1 MERYIEDLLQYLIK
15 DKKERDNWYK
25 ARYYV
30 MNTLSLLEGRGIGH
44 DSNKRI
50 HVVVKR
56 EDVSS
61 LLLAVIRQICLVV
74 HYPNY
79 QEDTGTNGTLITI
92 CTEKDGIDAAYQSIR
107 DCPYL
112 GNLLLYCK
120 CNTNVCN
127 EDKRTETLPLDI
139 EFEFIETP
147 PHVGE
152 NDIVFNVSLGDVEN
166 MVNSMTEDDYKLD
179 VTMGMLVS
187 MVYST
192 GVEIDNLSA
201 HDNANIERYSTA
213 LNVFCYNLKPD
224 LIVQKWT
231 ESAKPQ
237 KDGSYKEIDIKNKLS
252 SVFCADCF
260 AGRIRGLLQ
269 TQKRTFEEYLLQDF
283 ENVMRVLC
291 DESTITALARCEH
304 SRWNVEK
311 LIMGFSPLTK
321 EDWYEIERCFGKE
334 RKLLIKG
341 LKKKGR
347 HIDIC
352 SYKDLRRVNPGDM
365 KYDFFLMLAMPQI
378 MRSYYL
384 AKS

>member
-1 MERYIEDLLQYLIK
+1 MERYSEDLLQYLIK
-15 DKKERDNWYK
+15 DKKERDTWYK

-50 HVVVKR
+50 HVVVKW

-79 QEDTGTNGTLITI
+79 QENTGTNGTLITI
-92 CTEKDGIDAAYQSIR
+92 CTEKDGIDAAYQSVR
-107 DCPYL
+107 ECPYL

-120 CNTNVCN
+120 CNSNVCN
-127 EDKRTETLPLDI
+127 EDKCTETLPLDI

-152 NDIVFNVSLGDVEN
+152 NDIVFNVSMGDVEN

-201 HDNANIERYSTA
+201 YDNANIERYSTA

-231 ESAKPQ
+231 EIAKPQ

-334 RKLLIKG
+334 RKLLIKV